1 VLAVILN
8 VGCGDETF
16 ADVNVDLYRNGAENC
31 QIRRRTVIRM
41 PQSICNF
48 VLASAEYLPFRD
60 AAFEVVCCYHVIEHL
75 DNPEKLMSEAMR
87 VSNRLVKI
95 KCPHRLS
102 FNAKTDYH
110 KNYFNSQWFHTA
122 LKDVP
127 HEVSV
132 KKILN
137 LYPDEIR
144 VKILK
149 PAF

>member
-1 VLAVILN
+1 MILN
-8 VGCGDETF
+8 VGCGEESF
-16 ADVNVDLYRNGAENC
+16 ADVNVDLYRNGSDNC
-31 QIRRRTVIRM
+31 QIRRRGVVKM
-41 PQSICNF
+41 PSSICNF

-60 AAFEVVCCYHVIEHL
+60 AAFDVVYCHHVIEHL
-75 DNPEKLMSEAMR
+75 DNPARLMIEAYR

-102 FNAKTDYH
+102 ANAKTEYH
-110 KNYFNSQWFHTA
+110 KSYFNPEWFHTV
-122 LKDVP
+122 LRGIP

-132 KKILN
+132 KKIMS